1 MNGNAVKS
9 VRTAYKIIRLVFI
22 VLAVVFILLFLIFC
36 RVKADKI
43 SISGNIPLDG
53 EKVLSASG
61 ITEGTHLYAIDKNE
75 IESGIVSAFSYI
87 SSVRIKRSLPCSLN
101 IYIYKEIPAFVC
113 EYNDGYIILNKELR
127 IIEITKSPEEAFTE
141 GAVPIALPE
150 IGSCA
155 LGDKI
160 VFTDNSAYSF
170 CINTINT
177 FYSSELGVNITSLNI
192 SSKFGISILYNNSY
206 TVVFG
211 TYIDLESKVNLVS
224 SAISRLSVSHPGA
237 SGTVYALQKGEA
249 SFVPD

>member
-101 IYIYKEIPAFVC
+101 IYIYKEIPAFC
-113 EYNDGYIILNKELR
+113 LRIQRTDISFSTRELR
-127 IIEITKSPEEAFTE
+127 IIEINKISGRSVYGGCRTHSVTRKS
-141 GAVPIALPE
+141 GAVHWVIKLYLPTIALIP
-150 IGSCA
+150 
-155 LGDKI
+155 
-160 VFTDNSAYSF
+160 
-170 CINTINT
+170 
-177 FYSSELGVNITSLNI
+177 
-192 SSKFGISILYNNSY
+192 
-206 TVVFG
+206 
-211 TYIDLESKVNLVS
+211 
-224 SAISRLSVSHPGA
+224 SV
-237 SGTVYALQKGEA
+237 LIQ
-249 SFVPD
+249 